1 MVFLNVEEYAMI
13 SNWSLVKCCPI
24 TMFRI
29 RYFESKENNR
39 KHESI
44 KEIMNEVTEGYILI
58 KKFMTRQIM
67 YIFLFN

>member
-1 MVFLNVEEYAMI
+1 
-13 SNWSLVKCCPI
+13 
-24 TMFRI
+24 MFRI

-58 KKFMTRQIM
+58 KKFMTIQIM
-67 YIFLFN
+67 YVFLFN